1 MSREPVR
8 QWSGGIE
15 ALATELAR
23 AAAGGSVH
31 VVVDGPEDRAGTIAD
46 RIAGALSVLGQH
58 CARLSDKS
66 PLEDEDAWRADSR
79 PGLVV
84 VADGPR
90 WRAAPPC
97 GSWDAVID
105 ARMVVEAPC

>member
-1 MSREPVR
+1 MQMVH
-8 QWSGGIE
+8 
-15 ALATELAR
+15 R
-23 AAAGGSVH
+23 ASSPGPGGSSAPQ
-31 VVVDGPEDRAGTIAD
+31 GDRAGTIAD

-79 PGLVV
+79 PGMVV